1 MREPSADG
9 SGVGSGRVVVPSFAA
24 TAPCPANISLRALGI
39 FEQAGGAEPAGRHP
53 GLVSGASHETSGAR
67 APASVAF
74 TATMRDL
81 TQREKFI
88 IGGTGA
94 MAVLTFFPWLSVS
107 FEGEGMGE
115 LFKQLGAA
123 PGNANGF
130 SSTEGVIAF
139 LGAVATVGL
148 VLADRAGALVL
159 PARTLLLVPL
169 VTTGVSALCL
179 VIFLGRS
186 GGGTT
191 GPVSVG
197 RSFWFYIA
205 VLALCFATFHA
216 FQRFVEGSKG
226 APTKPF
232 SGSPPASPPPASP
245 PPAAR

>member
-1 MREPSADG
+1 
-9 SGVGSGRVVVPSFAA
+9 
-24 TAPCPANISLRALGI
+24 
-39 FEQAGGAEPAGRHP
+39 
-53 GLVSGASHETSGAR
+53 
-67 APASVAF
+67 
-74 TATMRDL
+74 MRDL

-88 IGGTGA
+88 IGGTAA
-94 MAVLTFFPWLSVS
+94 MAVLTFLPWISVK
-107 FEGEGMGE
+107 FDGEEIGE
-115 LFKQLGAA
+115 LFKQMGAA
-123 PGNANGF
+123 PGGANGF
-130 SSTEGVIAF
+130 SSAEGVIAF

-148 VLADRAGALVL
+148 VLADRAGALAW

-186 GGGTT
+186 GGGVT

-205 VLALCFATFHA
+205 VLASCFATFHA

-226 APTKPF
+226 APTAPF

-245 PPAAR
+245 PPAAQS